1 MLLSKLKKSMRPFIV
16 ASTTLALALTSIVAI
31 TPAAQAATTCSIV
44 GSGPWAPMVL
54 KYDLN
59 QTSATNTIVL
69 PTGRRAL
76 LASSQPLSI
85 NWGDGTAAQVVTTNI
100 NASHTYAAKNPV
112 GTPYTVTISGAIC
125 SYGNI
130 SAAPEYS
137 LVEVAD
143 WGTAPLVDLNSAF
156 YQQRSLSKIPA
167 TAPLNLQTMASAFSM
182 ATAFNDSNIANWDV
196 SQVTS
201 LNSAFYG
208 AKVFNQDLSCW
219 NVGNVTDFTSM
230 FSLVAYPPVMAFNN
244 GANYR
249 SDCTNGVDGTLGING
264 WNMSKATNISL
275 MFNGATSFNRPVNGW
290 DVSNITN
297 MSGTFQGAAVFNQDL
312 SSWNTSKVTDM
323 SYMFG
328 MANLYPAPGM
338 VGGGAF
344 NQDLSSWNTSNVTN
358 MSNMFAKNW
367 AFNNAGS
374 DGIKNWNVAKVTNF
388 SNMFQQTLT
397 FNQPIGTWNTGSAL
411 NMSAMFAGSIGLPGT
426 TMGSYEGGDPIFNQ
440 DITNWDTSKV
450 GNFSYMFAGNTN
462 FNQPIGKW
470 NTGAATT
477 MAGMFWRGMG
487 QWSSTVDMT
496 FNQPLNTWNTANVTD
511 MTRLFYNSKAFNQDL
526 GSWDLRKV
534 TKFELM
540 FGGSNFN
547 NGGSDSIKS
556 WPYAAVPGTAFA
568 TGSNMYMM
576 FYSNPVFNQPIG
588 DWNTTNVY
596 QLSYLLSWATAFD
609 QPLRL
614 KIGKVQTT
622 AATPGNNIGLTSFL
636 GGGRLSTQN
645 YDIWL
650 VAAGAQTGLT
660 FPTMTMDMGSSMYSC
675 NATVT
680 AARAAMV
687 SRGMTIR
694 DGGQAPFPSPT
705 ITAVDA
711 GDKQLDLTFTPP
723 TCGGVT
729 PPSYQYS
736 LDGGTTW
743 VAAPT
748 LTTVGSNKKFTITAL
763 VNGKT
768 YPIRVRG
775 VNGATLGAQS
785 NKVPGTPAGLNVEVT
800 GSVKTITYGDP
811 LPTIGY
817 TVPALDATDWFTS
830 MSCNVYTDGTY
841 TTALTDATAVP
852 GQYKT
857 HCSGADATGLGVPI
871 SYIDGTL
878 TINKAPLTIVGN
890 STSKTFGSSLSLNT
904 NTGWSITSGSLKG
917 SDVVSTVTLTSPG
930 TASTANVNV
939 YDITPSAATG
949 TNLDRYTVTYSTA
962 GKLTVT
968 KVTGVTA
975 TAPSYTVD
983 LSADPLATSPSLDPA
998 TLAGVI
1004 SPDTWLTLPT
1014 CAYQAAGGY
1023 TPVAGTA
1030 PTAGVYE
1037 ITCSG
1042 GTVSGNYESPITYLA
1057 GLLTV
1062 LPANTIV
1069 TADNGTSA
1077 YASPLKDLSFSVSNL
1092 GDGDVLSDL
1101 GSITCQAYNG
1111 DNPLT
1116 PMDKPGVYPVI
1127 CSGVPGTTQNGQD
1140 VVVVAGE
1147 YTLTKA
1153 PLTVTANNQT
1163 TGYASLWDVLA
1174 YQVDG
1179 AFFADPI
1186 DVKLQT
1192 GGVDLDSLTAPL
1204 SVKNGP
1210 YVVKVVAAFSA
1221 GDERTLTDYYDVTY
1235 IDGTLTVTPV
1245 TLTVAAPSY
1254 SLQFSDAVP
1263 AYTFSGI
1270 TGWVNGEGT
1279 STANGYS
1286 AGSCSSAYTPTTP
1299 TGASMAVTCGGFSA
1313 DDYIFEYIAGTLSV
1327 ANPHVLLRH
1336 DLSPSDYWYTSVSTP
1351 ASTASVALKAS
1362 VTHWLPGCL
1371 VTWSI
1376 NPNVSGIGPW
1386 TVATSSDSP
1395 QINVDLPIGV
1405 YDVTV
1410 SASGNCIADPD
1421 TAGVVAVWPSELGS
1435 GSAGGGWINQGGST
1449 PKQTFGYVIQVKTMK
1464 TASGT
1469 QLTYWGNLFWKINAQ
1484 YRIKASLSKTLTQYT
1499 NGTLSGVKPYGTFAC
1514 PPGTW
1519 NTQAANALC
1528 GAWLGDGVLQ
1538 KWDSATGRWVDLSPI
1553 NYTLTIYDGGSV
1565 TSCKN
1570 KICQTTNFNDFFG
1583 LQFRAA
1589 TGYQALPGDVP
1600 QSVPVAL
1607 KQGQINIW
1615 P

>member
-1 MLLSKLKKSMRPFIV
+1 MFAKFKMSFRPLLVLSTVLAMALSGVV
-16 ASTTLALALTSIVAI
+16 ATTV
-31 TPAAQAATTCSIV
+31 PAQAAVTCNIV
-44 GSGPWAPMVL
+44 GSGPWAPMTL

-59 QTSATNTIVL
+59 QPGATTAISL
-69 PTGRRAL
+69 PLAGRGF
-76 LASSQPLSI
+76 LATQKFLTI
-85 NWGDGTAAQVVTTNI
+85 NWGDGTAAQTVTSSI
-100 NASHTYAAKNPV
+100 NVPHTYAAKNAV
-112 GTPYTVTISGAIC
+112 GTTYTVTITGPIC
-125 SYGNI
+125 TYG
-130 SAAPEYS
+130 SLLATADRG

-143 WGTAPLVDLNSAF
+143 WGTAPLTSLDNAFYNQTNLVKVPTVAPANLQSLNSTF
-156 YQQRSLSKIPA
+156 MGA
-167 TAPLNLQTMASAFSM
+167 TS
-182 ATAFNDSNIANWDV
+182 FNDSSIINWDV
-196 SQVTS
+196 SQVQSMAGTFGS
-201 LNSAFYG
+201 IP
-208 AKVFNQDLSCW
+208 KFNQDLSCW
-219 NVGNVTDFTSM
+219 NVSNVTNFSSM
-230 FSLVAYPPVMAFNN
+230 FNTFIPGTFTN
-244 GANYR
+244 GANGR
-249 SDCTNGVDGTLGING
+249 NDCTNGIDGTKGIDG
-264 WNMSKATNISL
+264 WNMAKATTLNL
-275 MFNGATSFNRPVNGW
+275 TFNGQADFNRPLNSWNVANVT
-290 DVSNITN
+290 DMT
-297 MSGTFQGAAVFNQDL
+297 GTFGNTATFNQDL
-312 SSWNTSKVTDM
+312 SNWNTSKVTTM
-323 SYMFG
+323 SGMFN
-328 MANLYPAPGM
+328 MANLHNATYTQ

-344 NQDLSSWNTSNVTN
+344 NQNLGSWNTSAVTN
-358 MSNMFAKNW
+358 MSQMFFKNW

-374 DGIKNWNVAKVTNF
+374 DSIKNWDVSKVTNF
-388 SNMFQQTLT
+388 SATFQQAAT
-397 FNQPIGTWNTGSAL
+397 FNQPIGSWNTSSAT
-411 NMSAMFAGSIGLPGT
+411 NMQAMFAGSTGLIGT
-426 TMGSYEGGDPIFNQ
+426 TLGNYDGGDPVFNQ
-440 DITNWDTSKV
+440 DISGWNTAKV
-450 GNFSYMFAGNTN
+450 IDFSYMFAGNTN
-462 FNQPIGKW
+462 FNQPIGSW
-470 NTGAATT
+470 NTGAATS
-477 MAGMFWRGMG
+477 MANMFWRGMA
-487 QWSSTVDMT
+487 QFYNTAPMT
-496 FNQPLNTWNTANVTD
+496 FNQPIGTWNTANVTT
-511 MTRLFYNSKAFNQDL
+511 MQRMFYSNKAFNQDI
-526 GSWDLRKV
+526 GNWDVRKV
-534 TKFELM
+534 TRFDLM
-540 FGGSNFN
+540 FMESNFN
-547 NGGSDSIKS
+547 NGGSDSIKN
-556 WPYAAVPGTAFA
+556 WPYAATPGTAFVL
-568 TGSNMYMM
+568 GSNLNSM
-576 FYSNPVFNQPIG
+576 FRGDSNFNQPIG
-588 DWNTTNVY
+588 NWNTSGVY
-596 QLSYLLSWATAFD
+596 QMAAMLGWATSFD
-609 QPLRL
+609 QPVKFNITKL
-614 KIGKVQTT
+614 QTT
-622 AATPGNNIGLTSFL
+622 YPGDNPGLNAFL
-636 GGGRLSTQN
+636 GGVRLSTQN
-645 YDIWL
+645 YDTWL
-650 VAAGAQTGLT
+650 IAAAAQSGLVY
-660 FPTMTMDMGSSMYSC
+660 PTMQMNGGLSMYSC
-675 NATVT
+675 AATS
-680 AARAAMV
+680 ARSALV
-687 SRGMTIR
+687 SRGMQIT
-694 DGGQAPFPSPT
+694 DGGLAAFPSPV
-705 ITAVDA
+705 ITAIGE
-711 GDKQLDLTFTPP
+711 GDKQLDVTFTPP

-748 LTTVGSNKKFTITAL
+748 LTTVGSSKKFTITSL

-775 VNGATLGAQS
+775 INGATLGAQS
-785 NKVPGTPAGLNVEVT
+785 NLVPGTPVGLNVEVT

-841 TTALTDATAVP
+841 ATALTDATAIP

-857 HCSGADATGLGVPI
+857 HCSGANATGLGVPI

-890 STSKTFGSSLSLNT
+890 STSKTFGSSATLNT
-904 NTGWSITSGSLKG
+904 STGWSITSGSLKG
-917 SDVVSTVTLTSPG
+917 SDSVSTVTLTSPG

-949 TNLDRYTVTYSTA
+949 TNLDRYTITYSTA

-983 LSADPLATSPSLDPA
+983 LSADPLATAPTLDPA
-998 TLAGVI
+998 TLEGMI
-1004 SPDTWLTLPT
+1004 SPDTWITLPT

-1023 TPVAGTA
+1023 TPVAGDA

-1042 GTVSGNYESPITYLA
+1042 GTISGNYESPITYVA

-1069 TADNGTSA
+1069 TAENGTSV
-1077 YASPLKDLSFSVSNL
+1077 YGSPLEDLSFMVSNL
-1092 GDGDVLSDL
+1092 GDGDVLGDL
-1101 GSITCQAYNG
+1101 LLISCQAYNG
-1111 DNPLT
+1111 ANPLT
-1116 PMDKPGVYPVI
+1116 STDKPGIYPVI
-1127 CSGVPGTTQNGQD
+1127 CTGVPATTQDGQD
-1140 VVVVAGE
+1140 VVVVEGE

-1153 PLTVTANNQT
+1153 PLTVTADSQT
-1163 TGYASLWDVLA
+1163 KSYASLWDVLG
-1174 YQVDG
+1174 YLVSG
-1179 AFFADPI
+1179 AVAEDSI
-1186 DVKLQT
+1186 DVTLQT
-1192 GGVDLDSLTAPL
+1192 GGVGLSSLTAPL

-1210 YVVKVVAAFSA
+1210 YVVKAIASFTA

-1245 TLTVAAPSY
+1245 TLTVTAPSY

-1263 AYTFSGI
+1263 SYTVSGI

-1279 STANGYS
+1279 GTASGYS
-1286 AGSCSSAYTPTTP
+1286 AGSCSSAYTTTTP

-1313 DDYIFEYIAGTLSV
+1313 DDYVFEYIAGTLSV

-1336 DLSPSDYWYTSVSTP
+1336 DLSASDYWYTSVSTP
-1351 ASTASVALKAS
+1351 AATASVTLKAS

-1386 TVATSSDSP
+1386 TIATTSDSP

-1484 YRIKASLSKTLTQYT
+1484 YRIKASLSKTITQYT

-1514 PPGTW
+1514 PAGTW

-1538 KWDSATGRWVDLSPI
+1538 KWDAATSRWVDLSPI

-1570 KICQTTNFNDFFG
+1570 KICQTTNFTDFFG

-1589 TGYQALPGDVP
+1589 TGYPALPGDVP

-1607 KQGQINIW
+1607 KQGEIKIW